1 MNLIRLCFISILL
14 IQIQV
19 FGQVPQSIPYQA
31 AARNANGQPLA
42 NRAVLVRF
50 SILDSTATGLE
61 VYKETHNTS
70 TNALGLFTLNVGKGT
85 IVTGTFSS
93 INWGQNFKF
102 LKVELDTI
110 ASGSNYIDLGIQ
122 QMMSV
127 PYALYSSSSGSM
139 STNINSI
146 PGFESIV
153 QLSGVSPANGWTA
166 VGIVPPE
173 KKWKINYSYN
183 VVPAVD
189 VQAIGDWW
197 ANSGDTLFAIHYEP
211 YFSCSIEQYSNP
223 GFEVITRIID
233 QRDLVP
239 LTGLTL
245 CVPNGKYWKL
255 VAYSHNV
262 KVNINGI
269 TTPLFSGGAGSIPYQ
284 FELPTKEFLLKD
296 GACVS
301 ISPNS
306 YDCFSILEYNQ

>member
-1 MNLIRLCFISILL
+1 MDSLWQIAQFWFASAYLIAQQQDLKF
-14 IQIQV
+14 
-19 FGQVPQSIPYQA
+19 
-31 AARNANGQPLA
+31 
-42 NRAVLVRF
+42 
-50 SILDSTATGLE
+50 TKKHT
-61 VYKETHNTS
+61 NTS

-197 ANSGDTLFAIHYEP
+197 ANSGDTLLPFIMNHIFHVLSNNIP
-211 YFSCSIEQYSNP
+211 NP

-245 CVPNGKYWKL
+245 CVPNWEILEISCILY
-255 VAYSHNV
+255 NV

-284 FELPTKEFLLKD
+284 FELPTKRVLLKD

-306 YDCFSILEYNQ
+306 YDCFLYLNITNN